1 MIFNLSIID
10 KNILKITGTPEA
22 QDTNYK
28 NSYTV
33 NVIKYQPSYPG
44 DGVILET
51 LIAPHD
57 KEYSE
62 SLHTLTKDGHYIIDS
77 LIVYDVEYAIS
88 ENLSVYCTDGTNIY
102 KLFNGEYQIDE
113 NGNKISRDIIELL
126 NVNDE
131 SIKKYSQDTF
141 SICFLHECYLS
152 LCNNKFKQ
160 LMKNRCSKLEDNSFD
175 LDLVGLSLSAIRYN
189 LEFGYMNTAQT
200 IVEDLYRCVN
210 VCKINSDK
218 NECGCCN

>member
-1 MIFNLSIID
+1 MIFNLSIVD

-44 DGVILET
+44 DGIILET

-77 LIVYDVEYAIS
+77 LIVYDEEYAIS
-88 ENLSVYCTDGTNIY
+88 ENLSVY
-102 KLFNGEYQIDE
+102 LNGGI
-113 NGNKISRDIIELL
+113 
-126 NVNDE
+126 
-131 SIKKYSQDTF
+131 
-141 SICFLHECYLS
+141 
-152 LCNNKFKQ
+152 
-160 LMKNRCSKLEDNSFD
+160 
-175 LDLVGLSLSAIRYN
+175 
-189 LEFGYMNTAQT
+189 
-200 IVEDLYRCVN
+200 
-210 VCKINSDK
+210 
-218 NECGCCN
+218 